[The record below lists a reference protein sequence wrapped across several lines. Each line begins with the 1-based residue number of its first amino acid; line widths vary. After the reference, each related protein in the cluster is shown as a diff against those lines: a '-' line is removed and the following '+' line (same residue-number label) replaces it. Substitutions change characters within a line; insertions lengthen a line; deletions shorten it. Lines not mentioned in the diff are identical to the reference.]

1 MIDNQKYEIW
11 FTTSIEP
18 ITVTGTIELVTILIK
33 YSKLSYILKKITAL
47 D

>member
-1 MIDNQKYEIW
+1 MTDNQKYEIW

-18 ITVTGTIELVTILIK
+18 ITVFGTIELVMILIK
-33 YSKLSYILKKITAL
+33 YSKLGYILKKITAL